1 MFSISNVDGLTATR
15 NEAFRDIRRSR
26 FSLHLNTARRRR
38 WLLVQ
43 LVTAPAL
50 DAEAADSA
58 ASVSQAPVP
67 RYDLDSLY
75 RQYDADRFTLSGR

>member
-1 MFSISNVDGLTATR
+1 MLSISNMDGLTATR
-15 NEAFRDIRRSR
+15 NEALKGIKRSR

-50 DAEAADSA
+50 DPITDEVQRHAPRPRETYDFDTLINQYEAGRLAW
-58 ASVSQAPVP
+58 
-67 RYDLDSLY
+67 
-75 RQYDADRFTLSGR
+75 SGR

>member
-1 MFSISNVDGLTATR
+1 MITISNVDGLTATR
-15 NEAFRDIRRSR
+15 NEALRGIRRSR

-50 DAEAADSA
+50 EDVQEEQAAPTLRPQPA
-58 ASVSQAPVP
+58 C
-67 RYDLDSLY
+67 DLDSLY
-75 RQYDADRFTLSGR
+75 RQYDADRMSLTGR

>member
-1 MFSISNVDGLTATR
+1 MLSISNVDGLTATR
-15 NEAFRDIRRSR
+15 NEALRGIRRSR

-50 DAEAADSA
+50 DIEEGD
-58 ASVSQAPVP
+58 APAHAP
-67 RYDLDSLY
+67 RPRENCDLESLY
-75 RQYDADRFTLSGR
+75 RQYEAGRLTWSAR

>member
-1 MFSISNVDGLTATR
+1 MITISNVDGLTATR
-15 NEAFRDIRRSR
+15 NEALKGIRRSR

-50 DAEAADSA
+50 DAGSDDST
-58 ASVSQAPVP
+58 APAP
-67 RYDLDSLY
+67 RPRPSYDLDSLY
-75 RQYDADRFTLSGR
+75 RQYDADRFCLTGR